1 MIYST
6 TRMEMSHAPANVK
19 QTAQDFIVGLCVL
32 SRYKN
37 KFYCF
42 NDILFYINP
51 QSIFDC
57 QGIQMMFLNTFEHKK
72 HYGIDIKD
80 KCQPLLLNR
89 FGWNLSYLFSHDF
102 SKHNP
107 YCAAFCRGAETL
119 LTVNPHH
126 THKKSS
132 RSVDSANFPHD
143 NEVKQDEKD
152 DKFIWIW
159 SNQQLFTNSIWLC
172 DLLLRSVMSL

>member
-42 NDILFYINP
+42 NNILFYINP

-89 FGWNLSYLFSHDF
+89 FG
-102 SKHNP
+102 
-107 YCAAFCRGAETL
+107 
-119 LTVNPHH
+119 
-126 THKKSS
+126 
-132 RSVDSANFPHD
+132 
-143 NEVKQDEKD
+143 
-152 DKFIWIW
+152 
-159 SNQQLFTNSIWLC
+159 
-172 DLLLRSVMSL
+172 